1 MVDSIAKFHQKQHT
15 TTKKVKI
22 FSSPAILAAMNITD
36 YLAVRGHQ
44 KKIREALGI
53 SKAQVHQ
60 WAKGIRAVPLVYM
73 ARIELATAGH
83 VTRKEMCPDWQLH
96 WPELAYPSSA
106 QAIKGLS
113 KRGAALLQP
122 KKQRLCTT
130 IEPAG
135 GCDAR
140 TKLMRASI

>member
-1 MVDSIAKFHQKQHT
+1 MK
-15 TTKKVKI
+15 
-22 FSSPAILAAMNITD
+22 ITD

-60 WAKGIRAVPLVYM
+60 WAKGIRTVPLVYM
-73 ARIELATAGH
+73 ARIELATAGQ

-96 WPELAYPSSA
+96 WPELAYPTSA
-106 QAIKGLS
+106 RAMAGLS
-113 KRGAALLQP
+113 KRGAALLAP
-122 KKQRLCTT
+122 KRQAFCTP

-140 TKLMRASI
+140 TKLMRALI